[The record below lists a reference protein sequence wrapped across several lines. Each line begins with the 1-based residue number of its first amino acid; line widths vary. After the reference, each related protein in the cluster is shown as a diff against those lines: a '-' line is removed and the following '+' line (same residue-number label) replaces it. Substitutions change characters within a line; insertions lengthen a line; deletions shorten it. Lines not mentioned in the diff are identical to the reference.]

1 LRSLAVIAAIFA
13 ACAGTHHGL
22 WVDGTEL
29 VLTTDRE
36 FRGSDLIGATLEL
49 GSATVHLDDVTRDP
63 DDAAIRLYRVTVVG
77 AGELCI
83 ADPRGEHWAIPVV
96 DEHGA
101 VQLVCTS
108 GAIGKCIRWGYPPA
122 RKALHEA
129 CIRMVRA
136 DYGGDG
142 ATATRDGTMISF
154 CDRAGVHRCPATAPA
169 LEAIW
174 APLGAVCVARPRI
187 EALATLKQLAA
198 RYPRLVGHLG
208 SACAMASA
216 PAGGDVLFEWP
227 AQP

>member
-1 LRSLAVIAAIFA
+1 
-13 ACAGTHHGL
+13 
-22 WVDGTEL
+22 
-29 VLTTDRE
+29 
-36 FRGSDLIGATLEL
+36 
-49 GSATVHLDDVTRDP
+49 
-63 DDAAIRLYRVTVVG
+63 
-77 AGELCI
+77 
-83 ADPRGEHWAIPVV
+83 V

-198 RYPRLVGHLG
+198 RYPRLAGHLG